1 MVRLNSCPICES
13 REAALFAS
21 QFGLPVMM
29 HRLYDSRA
37 AAQACERGDLE
48 LWQCRACGF
57 VWNRAFDP
65 TIMRYDAIYEND
77 QLYSAHFAAHVGQ
90 RARDVIA
97 AAPQGEAL
105 DYLEVGCGQGQFLQM
120 VEELAGPRLS
130 SAQGFDPAWRGEDG
144 DKLGRAQVFKT
155 YFNADT
161 ARLVTHKPNV
171 VASRHTIEHVPDPV
185 AFLRALRDAL
195 GSASNAA
202 LLIETPC
209 MDWIIANHAV
219 QDLFYEHCSIFTARA
234 LAIAFERAGFSEVAI
249 DHVFD
254 GQYLWGMARAGA
266 RTDAPAP
273 PLEAASMSAKTLA
286 DFVAHW
292 RRAIDEAAARGRV
305 AIWGAGA
312 KGVTF
317 ANLLSRGGE
326 GVDYVIDINP
336 AKQGRYIAGS
346 GLRAIS
352 PQEAVA
358 NPPKTIFVMNP
369 NYFDEIVALTR
380 GLGLDAELVP
390 IN

>member
-1 MVRLNSCPICES
+1 MARLNACPICDS
-13 REAALFAS
+13 RDAALFAS

-65 TIMRYDAIYEND
+65 AVMRYDAIYEND
-77 QLYSAHFAAHVGQ
+77 QLYSAHFAAHVGR
-90 RARDVIA
+90 RAVDVIA

-120 VEELAGPRLS
+120 VDEAAGPRLN
-130 SAQGFDPAWRGEDG
+130 SAQGFDPAWRGVDG
-144 DKLGRAQVFKT
+144 AMLGRAHVFKS
-155 YFNADT
+155 YFNAET
-161 ARLVTHKPNV
+161 ARRVTHRPNV

-195 GSASNAA
+195 GAASNAT
-202 LLIETPC
+202 LFIETPC

-234 LAIAFERAGFSEVAI
+234 LAIAFERAGFRDGAI

-254 GQYLWGMARAGA
+254 GQYLWGRAQAGA
-266 RTDAPAP
+266 ATAASAP
-273 PLEAASMSAKTLA
+273 PSTPISTNATTLA

-292 RRAIDEAAARGRV
+292 RGAIDDAAARGRV

-336 AKQGRYIAGS
+336 AKQNRHIAGS
-346 GLRAIS
+346 GLKALS
-352 PQEAVA
+352 PEEAA
-358 NPPKTIFVMNP
+358 LRPPRTIFVMNP
-369 NYFDEIVALTR
+369 NYLDEIVATLR
-380 GLGLDAELVP
+380 RLGLDADLVA